1 MRVVIVGAGEVGSS
15 IAASLAESHDVVVVD
30 VDSDRVEQ
38 LTYEA
43 DVLPV
48 EGDGTDSAVLE
59 EASVRDAD
67 IVVASTDNDETNLA
81 VCGTAATLGDPFTI
95 ARVQKTTYLETW
107 RRSPRAFD
115 VDFMVCTDLLTAQSI
130 VRVIGFPTAT
140 DVDPFA
146 GGRVQMA
153 EFEVVEG
160 SPLAGQ
166 TVQEADRFES
176 LTFAAIIEDGEATI
190 PHGETVIPP
199 SSKVLVIGTPA
210 SVERFAAAV
219 APETAVSDVEDVIII
234 GGSQQGF
241 LVASLL
247 EERGFSPRLI
257 EQDEARARELAEELP
272 KTTVMAHDATDAD
285 FLERENV
292 GGADVVITCLGSDEK
307 CLLVS
312 LLSKRLG
319 ANRAIAS
326 IASGEYVSL
335 FETVGVD
342 VAVNP
347 REVTAEEITRFTR
360 ERQAENVA
368 IVEPGSAEVLEV
380 EVDEASVLAGR
391 SIQDAVADL
400 PGEVVVGAITRGTEV
415 ITPRG
420 DTVVE
425 VGDHAVVFVPAGAQA
440 EVAEKL

>member
-1 MRVVIVGAGEVGSS
+1 MIVGAGEVGAS
-15 IAASLAESHDVVVVD
+15 IAADLSDAHEVVVVD
-30 VDSDRVEQ
+30 VDPERVER
-38 LTYEA
+38 LTY
-43 DVLPV
+43 DVDALPV
-48 EGDGTDSAVLE
+48 EGDGVEPGVLE
-59 EASVRDAD
+59 DADVSEAD
-67 IVVASTDNDETNLA
+67 IVVASTDDDETNLA

-95 ARVQKTTYLETW
+95 ARVQKTAYLRTW
-107 RRSPRAFD
+107 RRTRRAFD
-115 VDFMVCTDLLTAQSI
+115 VDFMVCTDLLTAQSV

-153 EFEVVEG
+153 EFEVPPE
-160 SPLAGQ
+160 SPFAGQ
-166 TVQEADRFES
+166 TVEEADRFDA
-176 LTFAAIIEDGEATI
+176 LTFAAIIEDGDAVI
-190 PHGETVIPP
+190 ARGETVIPAGA
-199 SSKVLVIGTPA
+199 KVLVIGA
-210 SVERFAAAV
+210 ARSVEAFAAAV
-219 APETAVSDVEDVIII
+219 APESAIGDIDDIVVV

-241 LVASLL
+241 LVAKLL
-247 EERGFSPRLI
+247 EERGFAPRLV
-257 EQDEARARELAEELP
+257 EHDEDRAREIAERLP

-292 GGADVVITCLGSDEK
+292 GEADVVVSCLDSDEK

-319 ANRAIAS
+319 ADRAIAS
-326 IASGEYVSL
+326 IETAEYVSL

-360 ERQAENVA
+360 ERRAENVA
-368 IVEPGSAEVLEV
+368 IVEPGTAEVLEI
-380 EVDEASVLAGR
+380 EIDSESVLAGR
-391 SIQDAVADL
+391 PIREAVADL
-400 PGEVVVGAITRGTEV
+400 PSEIVIGAITRANDV

-425 VGDHAVVFVPAGAQA
+425 VGDHVVVFVPTSASA
-440 EVAEKL
+440 EVAERV